1 MLTFILEVIIL
12 GFASGMMSFQIWGL
26 GFPLLGFLGSSFLAI
41 MHESKDMWPRPDRME
56 VEFIAPL
63 LLTATQMMVTWGLY
77 SPQISFLGGELLTIL
92 LNYLAT
98 IYFIRVAKCFMEER
112 GYKKQ

>member
-1 MLTFILEVIIL
+1 MLTFVLEVIIL
-12 GFASGMMSFQIWGL
+12 GFASGMMSFQVWDL

-63 LLTATQMMVTWGLY
+63 VLTATQMGVTWGMY
-77 SPQISFLGGELLTIL
+77 HPSIPFLGGELFTVL

-98 IYFIRVAKCFMEER
+98 IYLIRVAKCFMEER